1 MLRKNDLRVSG
12 DESGGKT
19 LTEKHKRYIKRGFN
33 ITSDVISTCLNAML
47 SVVLIAVLTTVIFG
61 CILVVYVKA
70 NMSESAA
77 LTLEGFEKNLSS
89 VIYYT
94 DTETGL
100 YVEGATIQSAEY
112 RIWLDYDDIPKDVE
126 HALIAIEDQ
135 RFYEHSGVD
144 WYRTTAALVNMF
156 ISMRDNFGGSTLTQ
170 QLIKNLTGK
179 DDVTVQRKLEEIFSA
194 LEFEQRYTKQE
205 IIQWYLNYVFFGRR
219 SYGIAAAADTY
230 FAKEVSELSI
240 AQIASLIAIPN
251 NPSLYD
257 PFVRPENNKERQET
271 ILKQMYI
278 QGYITEAEYNR
289 YVAEEIVFKR
299 GEGKVQEQ
307 VVYTWFE
314 EAVIYEARA
323 DLAEHYGM
331 SEQAAMRLLTRGG
344 FSIYSTM
351 DPNIQQAIDDVYL
364 DLENLPQT
372 TGTQKQL
379 QSAMIIVDPY
389 TAEIKGLTGGVGE
402 KPREQNLLY
411 NRATM
416 ARRPPGSS
424 IKPIA
429 VYAPAMDAGL
439 ITPETKFDDSEDAVL
454 TGRTDGWL
462 PKNDN
467 GGWDGVINI
476 RTAIVRSRNVI
487 SALVLDKLTPAAS
500 FRFMTEKLGIELDP
514 ADEDYAPLALG
525 QLTYGAT
532 VREMASAYT
541 MFLNSGV
548 RQEAIT
554 YTKILSSDG
563 EVIIDNKP
571 EQTVAISEVTAYWM
585 TSILHNAVTGGTGG
599 DANLGAMPT
608 AGKTGTSGASK
619 DRWFAGY
626 TPYYVG
632 VTWAGYDLPENISLA
647 QRGNPAGQIWKRV
660 MSAVHENLEVKP
672 FPTIENTYQ
681 PPVPGINEVKITVI
695 HQAESG
701 ANILTEEKAAAEG
714 ASFTAEAMTF
724 REFFVVGES
733 SQTITANPNET
744 RNVITF
750 TYRYVPLPTPTPSPT
765 MTPVPPPN
773 LDDLWT
779 PPPMPSYEPYPTP
792 EEDGDDYDDDVSP
805 I

>member
-1 MLRKNDLRVSG
+1 M
-12 DESGGKT
+12 
-19 LTEKHKRYIKRGFN
+19 TEKHKRYIKRGFN
-33 ITSDVISTCLNAML
+33 ITSDVITICLNAML
-47 SVVLIAVLTTVIFG
+47 SVVLIAVLTTAIFG

-70 NMSESAA
+70 NMSDGAA

-94 DTETGL
+94 DPETGL
-100 YVEGATIQSAEY
+100 LVEGATIQSAEY
-112 RIWLDYDDIPKDVE
+112 RIWLDYDDIPKNVE
-126 HALIAIEDQ
+126 HALVAIEDQ

-194 LEFEQRYTKQE
+194 LEFEQRYTKPE

-219 SYGIAAAADTY
+219 AYGIAAAADTY

-323 DLAEHYGM
+323 DLAEHYGI

-585 TSILHNAVTGGTGG
+585 TSILHNAVTSGTGG

-660 MSAVHENLEVKP
+660 MSAVHENLEVKS

-681 PPVPGINEVKITVI
+681 PPVPGINEVKVTVI

-765 MTPVPPPN
+765 MTPVPTPN